1 MMEDQ
6 TTTTTHPAPTVPET
20 LAARLREIPDEDLQL
35 IGRTGPAFANS
46 FDNGFDNAFDNAFD
60 NS

>member
-1 MMEDQ
+1 MIDPKLSM
-6 TTTTTHPAPTVPET
+6 TLPTPTRSES
-20 LAARLREIPDEDLQL
+20 LAARLRELPEAQLDLL
-35 IGRTGPAFANS
+35 TRDAAEFGDS